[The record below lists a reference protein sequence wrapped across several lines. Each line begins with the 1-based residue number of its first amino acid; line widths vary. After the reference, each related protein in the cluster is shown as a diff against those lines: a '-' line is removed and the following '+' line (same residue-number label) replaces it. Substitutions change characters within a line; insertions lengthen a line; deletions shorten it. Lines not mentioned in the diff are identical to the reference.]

1 MAIQARSPH
10 FESISYANASYGIL
24 NIYIWT
30 GSKSN
35 IGGDVPTNPTYNIR
49 KSAIT
54 PASGNPSVTFETSEL
69 IRDYLDTEF
78 DGNYS
83 GQGVWVKHVL
93 TAYNSSGAPLSS
105 KQNLQIAFDGYSYFE
120 EENVREQS
128 PMLSNKKLFV
138 LEDNTFRIPL
148 YTELNPSAVF
158 IKDNEIVANQTFDE
172 DFQSSEQ
179 IKYVSIYGDNENW
192 DTFKERVLENGGT
205 SYEPNK
211 CLEAY
216 FNDYSI
222 GGVDEVRVS
231 YKDFGSELIPSVD
244 LLGSSWFKGGIVPA
258 NTVITGSQL
267 SPLYDSSAYR
277 VTSPAGNNGYVSTIG
292 IQETTD
298 GSDFT
303 ISVWLKGSGGAE
315 IKLQETPGNYT
326 NYFSKTITLT
336 SNWTKYDVTGRK
348 GVDGNPSRVVINR
361 VGSAALDVYVFEP
374 SIKEFYGVKTDVI
387 NVETLQECKYEPKKV
402 TFVNKFGALQDMYF
416 FKKSV
421 ERMNVEK
428 ESYKSNILD
437 SNMSYSR
444 SNHVYRDFN
453 VSAKESVTLSSGFL
467 SEEYNEVFK
476 QMMLSEKVWV
486 TNITEDGEQVL
497 PINVKTSDITYKTS
511 LNDKLVEYTIEF
523 DKSFDTINNIR

>member
-1 MAIQARSPH
+1 MAINTRSPH
-10 FESISYANASYGIL
+10 FESISLSGMSYGIL
-24 NIYIWT
+24 KIYIWT
-30 GSKSN
+30 GSELDDVVGVANYTLRKQAT
-35 IGGDVPTNPTYNIR
+35 VPTT
-49 KSAIT
+49 
-54 PASGNPSVTFETSEL
+54 GNPRVTFETSEL
-69 IRDYLDTEF
+69 IRDFLDTTF
-78 DGNYS
+78 DGDYS

-93 TAYNSSGAPLSS
+93 NAYDLQGAPLLSRDYTT
-105 KQNLQIAFDGYSYFE
+105 IAFDSYSYFE
-120 EENVREQS
+120 DTYSNEQA
-128 PMLSNKKLFV
+128 PMISNKKLFV
-138 LEDNTFRIPL
+138 LDDNTFRVPI
-148 YTELNPSAVF
+148 YTGLNPTAVF
-158 IKDNEIVANQTFDE
+158 IKDNEVIASQTFYKDE
-172 DFQSSEQ
+172 ESSNQ

-192 DTFKERVLENGGT
+192 DTFKERVLQDGAT
-205 SYEPNK
+205 SYEPNN
-211 CLEAY
+211 CLKAY
-216 FNDYSI
+216 FNSYSI
-222 GGVDEVRVS
+222 GAVDEVRVS
-231 YKDFGSELIPSVD
+231 YKDVGSELITNTDLTNSNYWVASSVTIIPAPVA
-244 LLGSSWFKGGIVPA
+244 LSSYRMSGVGFVGSTAIS
-258 NTVITGSQL
+258 N
-267 SPLYDSSAYR
+267 
-277 VTSPAGNNGYVSTIG
+277 VTQG
-292 IQETTD
+292 D
-298 GSDFT
+298 DFT
-303 ISVWLKGSGGAE
+303 VSCWLKGQGIAV
-315 IKLQETPGNYT
+315 IKLQELGGDSTD
-326 NYFSKTITLT
+326 YFERAVTLT
-336 SNWTKYDVTGRK
+336 SDWTYYQISGTKEA
-348 GVDGNPSRVVINR
+348 DGNPARMVISKTG
-361 VGSAALDVYVFEP
+361 GSSGYVDIYQP
-374 SIKEFYGVKTDVI
+374 SVTQSYGIKTDVI